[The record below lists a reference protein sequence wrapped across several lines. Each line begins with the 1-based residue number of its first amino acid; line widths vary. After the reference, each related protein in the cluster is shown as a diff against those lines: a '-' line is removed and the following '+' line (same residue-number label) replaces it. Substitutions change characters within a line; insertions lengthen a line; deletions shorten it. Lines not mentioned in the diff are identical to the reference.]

1 LHGRQPKPDLQAKTA
16 LFAWHANCKVQAL
29 NPIGR
34 YAMTTAQA
42 LSARP
47 FAEPLPSRKA
57 RLRLLKS
64 DTAAK
69 ALTPPVAPGGRGPQR
84 AGLEGVLWV
93 LLAAGIHAAIVG
105 AAWNREP
112 QARTLR
118 APQEIEL
125 LRPAPVVPEVKPVE
139 PPPPKR
145 VEPPKAV
152 EPPKNAP
159 PPPAALRTQAAEAP
173 QPNTMTVAENLSAP
187 KSSGPVAAI
196 PTPPPAPPPRVEE
209 TVTEPSGYAG
219 YLNNPAP
226 VYPKAAQRLGMQGR
240 VVLRVR
246 VLASGQVG
254 EVEIKQSSG
263 KALLDEAA
271 LAAVKGW
278 TFAPAKRGNT
288 AIDAWTQVPID
299 FKLAQ

>member
-1 LHGRQPKPDLQAKTA
+1 
-16 LFAWHANCKVQAL
+16 
-29 NPIGR
+29 
-34 YAMTTAQA
+34 MTTAHA
-42 LSARP
+42 LNVQHLAP
-47 FAEPLPSRKA
+47 PQRKA

-64 DTAAK
+64 D
-69 ALTPPVAPGGRGPQR
+69 PVASARIAAPANGEKAPPR
-84 AGLEGVLWV
+84 AGVEAALWV
-93 LLAAGIHAAIVG
+93 LLAAGIHAVIVTG
-105 AAWNREP
+105 VWNRSSEP
-112 QARTLR
+112 RTLR

-125 LRPAPVVPEVKPVE
+125 LRPPPVVPEPKRIE
-139 PPPPKR
+139 PPPR
-145 VEPPKAV
+145 RIDPPKAV

-159 PPPAALRTQAAEAP
+159 PPAALRTQAAETP
-173 QPNTMTVAENLSAP
+173 QPNTMTVAENLTAP
-187 KSSGPVAAI
+187 KTSGPVAAI
-196 PTPPPAPPPRVEE
+196 PTPPPAPPARVEE
-209 TVTEPSGYAG
+209 PITEPSGYAG

-254 EVEIKQSSG
+254 DVEVKQSSG
-263 KALLDEAA
+263 KSLLDEAA

-288 AIDAWTQVPID
+288 PIDAWTQVPIE